1 MNIVLST
8 NGQNTALSLNP
19 NKAKQFSLLEITDDC
34 FIYKINYRINP
45 VITNKKNCWSVSI
58 SLKKTSPLI
67 SIPTNNFLGT
77 IVSIS
82 STKKQASKTKQ
93 ENDTVIKIS
102 DFTKSIPNDVAALLK
117 NPSYIFNR
125 ETEDKIVQNSIFD
138 VSTTNGFIHEFGKT
152 LLSKGIYP
160 LNDKEYLLRISQNI
174 PETVL
179 IESTNVVDYVEVS
192 ENLKISKSLIKGNEF
207 VLCLNLIENGTGL
220 IKETK
225 EIVVQHSKI
234 LGEFNLKKSEPTFV
248 VAKNDSTNF
257 IYVQGN
263 TKLYKRILP
272 KNEYVSLGAFETTTK
287 IIDHYNPGLTIIYYS
302 TNGEIYNSQ
311 VSIPLCNSYKF
322 NQYKKP
328 TLICS
333 YGNSQIDINILNIP
347 TIVKTIKL
355 FKTTF
360 SPDEREEIQ
369 LINVFNKHEL
379 TTKDIDVKKNSQYFY
394 DIELF
399 DVYSNKLDTVFID
412 NTVSTKELKNNL
424 VSTTIVNLEQKEDNV
439 TFEIKSTFI
448 ETDENKIKTAL
459 EAQGLFSLLSSDLS
473 LENLQNLLA
482 YRIVRQNITDGL
494 EEEFGT
500 TVSKFFSDVE
510 IGPLNNVE
518 PIVTGKTYKY
528 IIETYLRSLDSVF
541 KDKTINV
548 VFDNS
553 SKNYSYK
560 PAYSKHPITLS
571 EGNIVSDV
579 SLKANYA
586 NNVFSFGT
594 LVQRVETAEIKT
606 GVSNAA
612 FITELQ
618 KNQLNDKTILI
629 TWKSSDSKQLEAFL
643 LFANKNFVGK
653 IHCIDD
659 NNNHQFLHTNI
670 SNDTIYTVIPVYH
683 DFHLGNGNRV

>member
-8 NGQNTALSLNP
+8 NGQNTALSLNS

-34 FIYKINYRINP
+34 FIYKVNYRINP

-58 SLKKTSPLI
+58 SLKNISPLT

-77 IVSIS
+77 IIATS

-93 ENDTVIKIS
+93 ENDTIVKIS

-125 ETEDKIVQNSIFD
+125 ETKDKIIENNIFD
-138 VSTTNGFIHEFGKT
+138 VSTTNDFIQEFGKA

-192 ENLKISKSLIKGNEF
+192 ENIKISKSLIKGNEF

-225 EIVVQHSKI
+225 EIVIQHGKI
-234 LGEFNLKKSEPTFV
+234 LGEFNLKKIEPTIV

-257 IYVQGN
+257 IYVEGN

-272 KNEYVSLGAFETTTK
+272 KNEYVSLGVFQTNTK
-287 IIDHYNPGLTIIYYS
+287 VADNYNPGLTTIYYS

-333 YGNSQIDINILNIP
+333 FNNSQIDINISNIP
-347 TIVKTIKL
+347 AIVKTIKL
-355 FKTTF
+355 FKTTL
-360 SPDEREEIQ
+360 SPHKREEIQ

-379 TTKDIDVKKNSQYFY
+379 TIKDIDIKKNSQYFY

-412 NTVSTKELKNNL
+412 NIVSTKELKNNL

-448 ETDENKIKTAL
+448 ETDENKIKIAL
-459 EAQGLFSLLSSDLS
+459 ETQGLFSLLSSDLS

-528 IIETYLRSLDSVF
+528 IVETYLRSLDSVF
-541 KDKTINV
+541 KNKTINV
-548 VFDNS
+548 VFDNT

-571 EGNIVSDV
+571 EGNIVSDA

-594 LVQRVETAEIKT
+594 LVQRIETAEIKT
-606 GVSNAA
+606 GVSNAT

-653 IHCIDD
+653 VHCIDD